1 MEDNILGCQVCLTKF
16 KWISDFKKHARSTKH
31 REKIKEIFQ
40 EDTFKGHGLFPYIT
54 VMDSR
59 GKHDIKQPLIGLS
72 LLTFCFSLETKIFFY
87 LCHVCEEKCLPDR
100 IARHL
105 SSSDHC
111 SNYFNY
117 TDPNVLSLSWLPSMN
132 MSVILR
138 PELTK
143 EAHERGPGQ
152 LQMLDLPGNML
163 KKLETSTYSEVMRT
177 LSENE
182 KLLKLIEAVKPKRMM
197 IQTYQRDSNRK
208 HPLLGL
214 QHIVECVCVGLNE
227 KRYYLCTL
235 CKLTLAAHMVIK
247 HVLSFD
253 HIYCYFKAW
262 HPSTLLSKECYKDYN
277 KALTSMIL
285 DFAKQTEEIHGT
297 ANADMKQVSLE
308 PAKFTSV
315 NFTCYAE
322 ALKELESITKENKE
336 SSLITSIKPGKKL
349 ERLAVSALKELESI
363 TKENKESSLIT
374 SIKPEK
380 KLERPAVSATSVAFL
395 CKLCCQECNV
405 IFETTAQYFKHVSQR
420 EHKEMLE
427 KFFVKDESDDGCAQT
442 VRKPRLGF
450 FKYLKERS
458 AQNQPAI
465 GVSLVVTCVSTQV
478 QVEPI
483 YVCFACKDCFPD
495 SVVRQHFNSR
505 KHLINTMLYQ
515 NPWRLPFG
523 WENRL
528 DVKGLTAVAW
538 REEEE
543 RRLNQMTLK
552 ILDIPYWMFAH
563 LTSDYPKVMTLLQ
576 RHHTLLK
583 RNVPQCETYSKLK
596 ENERFP
602 LLGLQFLVMHDMVKQ
617 HQSLGVGFLCLL
629 CKRRLSD
636 EECHA
641 HVFSREHVATFLDCF
656 HPGSLNSSTDV
667 ETLLDLAKQAGR
679 IHSISHVQVIKLDKK
694 PIWEPCTYHKAI
706 SILASAK
713 RREGKGK
720 LKPPIMHKMKLVPR
734 GTLKDV
740 DKAHV
745 SENSRVMEGSEKKT
759 IQKSTEYSETSLTN
773 TSVED
778 GVEIANTQCVENA
791 ENAGK
796 EGDKKIPTPSPKESE
811 RRKEVFPKTS
821 SEEIKNAVSETCR
834 RIKQEK
840 IVKEEDIEKP
850 IVRTPS
856 GETLESCKIADK
868 TDGTEIGEER
878 SKSSKDALTQLKNT
892 ACKENENKRSSSTC
906 EKSQDDTCPNEE
918 AEKEMCYKRQRLT
931 FKQEASCEEPQ
942 NLPSSRQT
950 EGVDKETPTPSP
962 KESERGREVFPK
974 TSSEEIKN
982 ADSETCQRIKE
993 EKIEELIVRT
1003 PSGESLKSCKHTD
1016 KADGTEI
1023 GEERSKSSK
1032 GVLKQLKNNTYKE
1045 NKRKR
1050 SSMCEK
1056 SQEVTCPNEDVE
1068 MGHKRQRLTFKQQAS
1083 CEEPQNLPSS
1093 GQTEATTA
1101 DEGESGK
1108 LSHKTAKDNV
1118 SPSLNQAQEQA
1129 AQLWQ
1134 YVKRKSREP
1143 VVGLNALLECYCD
1156 QRGPIY
1162 LCECCSLKIPEKN
1175 IISHVTGAEHQK
1187 MYLVG
1192 LQKLPPPPGKHLKQ
1206 NIRHLAALFE
1216 KANGY
1221 GEAQVVDLDE
1231 RIYNDISKQNFES
1244 AIQTVKTLLTVQPV
1258 DTSVTHHAQQEVYSN
1273 TEDLQVGDK
1282 EVGDSDSE
1290 AQPSSVTA
1298 AVTVMTESA
1307 CKTTEVPPESNEDA
1321 KMIKVSDLTA
1331 NAYTYPTVSTSSED
1345 PSSLHLC
1352 TGGTNTT
1359 RLHPDSRNDSKAKI
1373 ISNSTVGP
1381 LKTITTSKIVGI
1393 SQYGENTL
1401 KNSETASK
1409 TSTASQTMV
1418 TSVATKTIKTSVKCE
1433 NTVKTSLMKHSVG
1446 PDTDAA
1452 PSVPKSNAPAA
1463 PHLTVFMS
1471 EKKNPP
1477 TEPSHNSKPSEVGLN
1492 QLIKVSCEGRRQ
1504 VYCQLCSVRLEQSSH
1519 LFSQRHQYN
1528 YVKMKFP
1535 AWTAKPS
1542 ENKLDKIVAHL
1553 AEAEKN
1559 TGSRCNQ
1566 IEVTIDEYEE
1576 LAAIPEVKALQKVKA
1591 MLRRRDLIR
1600 GVSSPTTTADE
1611 RLALASPC
1619 EASSP
1624 DDAVRMEP
1632 PQGCADPL
1640 ATDSESHRGSFVQ
1653 TPHIHQ
1659 KMAEKRHMQERSG
1672 PKLEDTQK
1680 VLEGTQRTSPVKFF
1694 NQDPRTAAALL
1705 NTKQQSQPRP
1715 TEKVEHVRKPLRCAP
1730 GAKHH
1735 CASHEVPTIGERTQD
1750 RSHLSFFLKVK
1761 RLNCKSVGLGFV
1773 WECHGEPPQKLFFL
1787 CESCRETITLSDICQ
1802 HMVSNEHQ
1810 RKYMLMQ
1817 HPQYIKFWD
1826 EKDLLPQMKLEILND
1841 VVPLLSEQESNNK
1854 IDAQVVKLRPH
1865 IHKYVETAPFSEA
1878 LQLVQDIKKEP
1889 KRSVLCPPVSAEQQ
1903 TDRQPE
1909 DQQSREESLRPENRS
1924 TQALRTDQRSDN
1936 EARKNKEKHN
1946 LEETAVAGD
1955 LDGVE
1960 QRRVLSALDVT
1971 SASSKADNRIC
1982 PPHLAGTCHS
1992 PQETCRSLSMQPELR
2007 PPASQ
2012 NQRSIPEL
2020 QVKQGEVHSV
2030 SPSSSVV
2037 SPETSQT
2044 LSLSPRNSCPPTRK
2058 RPAVESLETLV
2069 RPCTSNPQPDEPLPA
2084 KCTRFSEK
2092 YISQPSTES
2101 TSESTP
2107 VNPAATS
2114 TLLAP
2119 KDTGPGTDEQDPSI
2133 VNQKKLEHLMAL
2145 LREMKSDVNISAPDD
2160 AEATTSCADGRSE
2173 TAKKQTRWDSKWQQ
2187 VKATPKNNSPSTDSL
2202 EGMFSTTAAP
2212 ENQLTTTHVN
2222 PAFSAASSSIEGYLA
2237 RDNQAE
2243 AVSVS
2248 SASTAD
2254 PNDPQQQRS
2263 VQSMFVNVSQ
2273 FIPTSFHCV
2282 ANNHNSGQIPQGNTD
2297 TDSPGGGQLPI
2308 DSIITARP
2316 ELPNQQFMGGYNAQD
2331 HTEVNRGH
2339 QVAHSLPTV
2348 ATASPS
2354 DSLAALG
2361 GYGQYSQ
2368 MAYVTNGDVPGYLS
2382 SEAVGYTTQDNLS
2395 ESYTKR
2401 VFYTSQIYPEQV
2413 NRFGHLATSMSSG
2426 WPEIQQQQQLM
2437 QRQLM
2442 QQQLMQQQLMQQQ
2455 LMQQQ
2460 LMQQQYSAWTSTAL
2474 AAGGGKLTNEASY
2487 LAAALASIHC
2497 SSQQFN

>member
-1 MEDNILGCQVCLTKF
+1 MESNNNLDCQVCLTKF
-16 KWISDFKKHARSTKH
+16 NRISDFKKHVHSRAH
-31 REKIKEIFQ
+31 REQMEKTFQ
-40 EDTFKGHGLFPYIT
+40 KDIFKGRGFFPYIT
-54 VMDSR
+54 VMD
-59 GKHDIKQPLIGLS
+59 IQAKQPIIGLS
-72 LLTFCFSLETKIFFY
+72 LLTLCFSPETKIFFY
-87 LCHVCEEKCLPDR
+87 LCHVCEEKCRPDN
-100 IARHL
+100 IAFHL
-105 SSSDHC
+105 SSGDHC

-117 TDPNVLSLSWLPSMN
+117 TDPNVLSFSWLPSMN

-143 EAHERGPGQ
+143 EAHEKGPGQ
-152 LQMLDLPGNML
+152 LQMLDLPEILL
-163 KKLETSTYSEVMRT
+163 KTLIRSTYSEVMRT

-182 KLLKLIEAVKPKRMM
+182 KLRKLIEAVEPKRMM

-214 QHIVECVCVGLNE
+214 QHIVECVSVGPTE

-235 CKLTLAAHMVIK
+235 CKLTLATRMVIK

-262 HPSTLLSKECYKDYN
+262 HPSTLLSKECYKDYD
-277 KALTSMIL
+277 KALASMIL

-336 SSLITSIKPGKKL
+336 SSLITSINPGKKL
-349 ERLAVSALKELESI
+349 ERHTVSAAPI
-363 TKENKESSLIT
+363 
-374 SIKPEK
+374 
-380 KLERPAVSATSVAFL
+380 AFL
-395 CKLCCQECNV
+395 YKLCCQDCNM
-405 IFETTAQYFKHVSQR
+405 IFETTAQYFKHISQG

-427 KFFVKDESDDGCAQT
+427 KIFAKAERPDGWDQP
-442 VRKPRLGF
+442 VRTPSLGLY
-450 FKYLKERS
+450 KYLKES
-458 AQNQPAI
+458 FYQNQPAI
-465 GVSLVVTCVSTQV
+465 VGVPLVVTCVSTQV

-483 YVCFACKDCFPD
+483 YMCFACQDCFCEPILK
-495 SVVRQHFNSR
+495 QHFNSP
-505 KHLINTMLYQ
+505 KHLIRTLLYQ
-515 NPWRLPFG
+515 NPWRLPFA
-523 WENRL
+523 WESL
-528 DVKGLTAVAW
+528 DLKVLKSVAW
-538 REEEE
+538 EEEKE
-543 RRLNQMTLK
+543 RGPNQMMLK
-552 ILDIPYWMFAH
+552 VLDIPYWMFWS
-563 LTSDYPKVMTLLQ
+563 LIPSYPKVMASLEL
-576 RHHTLLK
+576 HHTFLK
-583 RNVPQCETYSKLK
+583 REVPRCETYSKLK

-602 LLGLQFLVMHDMVKQ
+602 LLGQQFLVMYDMVKQ
-617 HQSLGVGFLCLL
+617 HQSPGVGFLCLL

-636 EECHA
+636 EECYA
-641 HVFSREHVATFLDCF
+641 HVFSREHVATFLDHF
-656 HPGSLNSSTDV
+656 HPGSLKSSNDV
-667 ETLLDLAKQAGR
+667 ETLLDLAKQAEC
-679 IHSISHVQVIKLDKK
+679 IHSISHVQVIKLDK
-694 PIWEPCTYHKAI
+694 PIWEPCAYHKAI
-706 SILASAK
+706 YILASAK

-720 LKPPIMHKMKLVPR
+720 LEPPITPKMKLVPR
-734 GTLKDV
+734 ETLKDL
-740 DKAHV
+740 DKDTK
-745 SENSRVMEGSEKKT
+745 EIIRMQRSEKKSGQNSGEMMLKN
-759 IQKSTEYSETSLTN
+759 I
-773 TSVED
+773 SVE
-778 GVEIANTQCVENA
+778 VEAEIANTQCVKSA
-791 ENAGK
+791 ENGESRADK
-796 EGDKKIPTPSPKESE
+796 EMPTPNQKDSE
-811 RRKEVFPKTS
+811 LRKEISS
-821 SEEIKNAVSETCR
+821 SEEIKNAGSETGQ
-834 RIKQEK
+834 RIKEK
-840 IVKEEDIEKP
+840 KIEEP
-850 IVRTPS
+850 LMRTPS

-868 TDGTEIGEER
+868 ADGTEIGEER
-878 SKSSKDALTQLKNT
+878 SKSSKDVLTQLKNN

-918 AEKEMCYKRQRLT
+918 AEKEMCHKRQRLT

-950 EGVDKETPTPSP
+950 EGADKETPTPSP

-1032 GVLKQLKNNTYKE
+1032 GVLTNKE
-1045 NKRKR
+1045 NERKR
-1050 SSMCEK
+1050 PSSTCEK
-1056 SQEVTCPNEDVE
+1056 SEDTFPNEEAEKE
-1068 MGHKRQRLTFKQQAS
+1068 MCHKRQRLTFKQAS

-1108 LSHKTAKDNV
+1108 LSHKTAKDN
-1118 SPSLNQAQEQA
+1118 
-1129 AQLWQ
+1129 
-1134 YVKRKSREP
+1134 
-1143 VVGLNALLECYCD
+1143 GLNALLECYRD

-1162 LCECCSLKIPEKN
+1162 FCECCSLKIPEKDF
-1175 IISHVTGAEHQK
+1175 ISHVTGADHQK

-1192 LQKLPPPPGKHLKQ
+1192 LQKLPPRPGKHLEQ
-1206 NIRHLAALFE
+1206 NIRHLAALSE

-1231 RIYNDISKQNFES
+1231 RIYNDISKQNS
-1244 AIQTVKTLLTVQPV
+1244 AIQTVKTLLAQQDSCHELPSTSALSALQPV
-1258 DTSVTHHAQQEVYSN
+1258 DTSVTHHAQYKVVDMEL
-1273 TEDLQVGDK
+1273 D
-1282 EVGDSDSE
+1282 DSDSE
-1290 AQPSSVTA
+1290 PFSVTTT
-1298 AVTVMTESA
+1298 VTEMSEYA

-1321 KMIKVSDLTA
+1321 KMIKVSESAA
-1331 NAYTYPTVSTSSED
+1331 NAYTCPTVSTSSED

-1352 TGGTNTT
+1352 TRGTNTT
-1359 RLHPDSRNDSKAKI
+1359 DLHPDSRNDSKAEI
-1373 ISNSTVGP
+1373 ILKSTVGP
-1381 LKTITTSKIVGI
+1381 LKTTSTSKIVGA
-1393 SQYGENTL
+1393 SQYAATL
-1401 KNSETASK
+1401 DSTVTTSTKFMTGISKCSAKSSNYTSVTTESTASISRATSSSCTTTTPTTSKMRETTYKCVATASSATATSTKPTAANPCSSTTTKIETASK
-1409 TSTASQTMV
+1409 TSTASQTTV
-1418 TSVATKTIKTSVKCE
+1418 TSVAPKTIKTSVKCE
-1433 NTVKTSLMKHSVG
+1433 NTAKTVLMKHSVG
-1446 PDTDAA
+1446 PNTDAA

-1463 PHLTVFMS
+1463 PHLTVFLS
-1471 EKKNPP
+1471 ENKNPP
-1477 TEPSHNSKPSEVGLN
+1477 TEPSHNSACKTKPSEGPPKVGLN

-1504 VYCQLCSVRLEQSSH
+1504 VYCQLCSVRLRQSSH
-1519 LFSQRHQYN
+1519 PFSPTHQYN

-1535 AWTAKPS
+1535 AWTVKPS
-1542 ENKLDKIVAHL
+1542 ESKLDKIVAHL
-1553 AEAEKN
+1553 AEAEKD
-1559 TGSRCNQ
+1559 TGSRSIQ
-1566 IEVTIDEYEE
+1566 RMEVKIDVYKE
-1576 LAAIPEVKALQKVKA
+1576 LAALPEDKALERLTT
-1591 MLRRRDLIR
+1591 MLKQRVLN
-1600 GVSSPTTTADE
+1600 GEVSSSTADTAEE
-1611 RLALASPC
+1611 RPALTSPC

-1624 DDAVRMEP
+1624 EHAVRMEP

-1653 TPHIHQ
+1653 TPLIHQ
-1659 KMAEKRHMQERSG
+1659 KTAEKRHMQERSG
-1672 PKLEDTQK
+1672 PKLQETQK

-1694 NQDPRTAAALL
+1694 NRDPRTAAASL
-1705 NTKQQSQPRP
+1705 NTKQQNQPRHS
-1715 TEKVEHVRKPLRCAP
+1715 EKAEPVPKPLRCAP
-1730 GAKHH
+1730 GRKHH
-1735 CASHEVPTIGERTQD
+1735 SASQEVPTIGERTQGC
-1750 RSHLSFFLKVK
+1750 SHLSSYLKVK
-1761 RLNCKSVGLGFV
+1761 GLNCKTVGLGFV
-1773 WECHGEPPQKLFFL
+1773 WECRGKPPQKPFFL
-1787 CESCRETITLSDICQ
+1787 CESCRETIALSDICQ

-1817 HPQYIKFWD
+1817 HPQYMWFWD

-1841 VVPLLSEQESNNK
+1841 VVQLLSEQESNNK
-1854 IDAQVVKLRPH
+1854 IDAQVVLLRPH
-1865 IHKYVETAPFSEA
+1865 MHKYVERAPFSEA
-1878 LQLVQDIKKEP
+1878 SQLVQDIKKEP

-1909 DQQSREESLRPENRS
+1909 DQQSREESLRPENQS
-1924 TQALRTDQRSDN
+1924 TQALRTDQRIDN
-1936 EARKNKEKHN
+1936 EARKNTEKHH
-1946 LEETAVAGD
+1946 LEETAVVGD
-1955 LDGVE
+1955 LDGVK

-1971 SASSKADNRIC
+1971 SASSKDDNRIC
-1982 PPHLAGTCHS
+1982 SPHLAGTCHS

-2020 QVKQGEVHSV
+2020 QVKQGEVHSE

-2044 LSLSPRNSCPPTRK
+2044 LSLSPRNNCPPTRK

-2084 KCTRFSEK
+2084 KCTCFSEK

-2145 LREMKSDVNISAPDD
+2145 LREMKSDINISAPDD

-2243 AVSVS
+2243 AVNVS

-2339 QVAHSLPTV
+2339 QVTHSLPTV

-2395 ESYTKR
+2395 ERYTKR

-2413 NRFGHLATSMSSG
+2413 NRFGHLATPMPPG
-2426 WPEIQQQQQLM
+2426 WLEIQQQQQLM

-2442 QQQLMQQQLMQQQ
+2442 QQQLMQQQ
-2455 LMQQQ
+2455 
-2460 LMQQQYSAWTSTAL
+2460 YSAWTR
-2474 AAGGGKLTNEASY
+2474 
-2487 LAAALASIHC
+2487 
-2497 SSQQFN
+2497 